1 MSDKGDNNDNLS
13 AGQILWDV
21 LKIAMLVIGGLVL
34 IALLM
39 RAFRFV
45 LAIGV
50 LAFLSWGVYRLLKR
64 IFGTRQLPA
73 PEQHLR
79 LESEVDVD
87 PLEQKFRELELEEA
101 RVDAE
106 LERVSREN

>member
-1 MSDKGDNNDNLS
+1 MSDSGDKLTPR
-13 AGQILWDV
+13 QIIWDIT
-21 LKIAMLVIGGLVL
+21 KIAMLVIGGLVL
-34 IALLM
+34 IAILM

-50 LAFLSWGVYRLLKR
+50 LGLLSFFVYKVLKR

>member
-1 MSDKGDNNDNLS
+1 MSDSGDKLTP
-13 AGQILWDV
+13 GQIIWDIT
-21 LKIAMLVIGGLVL
+21 KIAMLVIGGLVL
-34 IALLM
+34 IAILM

-50 LAFLSWGVYRLLKR
+50 LGLLSFFVYKVLKR